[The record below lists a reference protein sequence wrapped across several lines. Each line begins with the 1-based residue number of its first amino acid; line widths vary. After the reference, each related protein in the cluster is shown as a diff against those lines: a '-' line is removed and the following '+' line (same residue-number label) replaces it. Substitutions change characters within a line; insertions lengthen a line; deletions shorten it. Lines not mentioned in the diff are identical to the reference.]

1 MTFKLQ
7 NESIVGFMLFIP
19 SITRIMLV
27 TLGVEFSSH
36 ILSATLYSIAFL
48 LAILSIIRFIH

>member
-1 MTFKLQ
+1 MTFKLR

-48 LAILSIIRFIH
+48 SNSFK